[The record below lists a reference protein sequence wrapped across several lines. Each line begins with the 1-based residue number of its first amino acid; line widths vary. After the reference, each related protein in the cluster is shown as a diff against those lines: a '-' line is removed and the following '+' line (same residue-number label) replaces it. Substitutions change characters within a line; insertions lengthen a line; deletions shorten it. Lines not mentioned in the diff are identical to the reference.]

1 MVEEIKTYYIVK
13 HKGQLYFYHLKD
25 EIWNVAGDN
34 GIAFIEVKDNKTISE
49 LEKIL
54 SATSV
59 DNRSILHI
67 KK

>member
-13 HKGQLYFYHLKD
+13 YKGQLYFYHLKD